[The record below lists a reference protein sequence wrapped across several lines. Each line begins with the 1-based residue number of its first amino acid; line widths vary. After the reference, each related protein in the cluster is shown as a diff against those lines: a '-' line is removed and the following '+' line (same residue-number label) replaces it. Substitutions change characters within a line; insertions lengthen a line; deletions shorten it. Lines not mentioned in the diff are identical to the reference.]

1 MSVEQPHPKDPLGT
15 AARQHADDDGP
26 TPPLRRA
33 AFDRLMAGYAG
44 SAASTPAQRWQWLEA
59 AHVLGQPLLSLHWRT
74 HAVML
79 RMAWEQ
85 RHWREVMGQCVR
97 LALVPLGHAL
107 QRLPV
112 GNTGRADVNLWR
124 AMAPQAPLVTLIEAA
139 LAHAQHQQ
147 QQQQQQQQAKGL

>member
-1 MSVEQPHPKDPLGT
+1 
-15 AARQHADDDGP
+15 
-26 TPPLRRA
+26 
-33 AFDRLMAGYAG
+33 
-44 SAASTPAQRWQWLEA
+44 
-59 AHVLGQPLLSLHWRT
+59 
-74 HAVML
+74 
-79 RMAWEQ
+79 
-85 RHWREVMGQCVR
+85 MGQCVR

-139 LAHAQHQQ
+139 LAHAQQ